1 MKRITLTHKKEV
13 IPHGR
18 VQRLF
23 GVWIPLK
30 KIPNPKKY
38 LTFRFCITGII
49 PSKKND
55 FYSEN
60 NYRLIA
66 GKAFASPD
74 PRQYL
79 KDNVKSW
86 IRGSERY
93 VKWCEDVRDTIT
105 EQMIFWSDKYK
116 AYDIIYPLN
125 NVSIKTTYY
134 FSDNTALDLINKDE
148 SVYDMLVK
156 HGVILDDNYGV
167 LHKTASEGYCCK
179 GEINENVCVVDVT
192 YMIF

>member
-1 MKRITLTHKKEV
+1 MQEKQVT
-13 IPHGR
+13 PQGR

-38 LTFRFCITGII
+38 LTLRFCITGTI

-55 FYSEN
+55 FYAEN

-66 GKAFASPD
+66 NKAFASTN

-79 KDNVKSW
+79 YDHVKSW

-93 VKWCEDVRDTIT
+93 LEWCESIT
-105 EQMIFWSDKYK
+105 DKINEQAHFWSKKY
-116 AYDIIYPLN
+116 DLVYPLD
-125 NVSIKTTYY
+125 NVSVKTTYY
-134 FSDNTALDLINKDE
+134 FHDNTTLDLSNKNE
-148 SVYDMLVK
+148 SIYDMLVK
-156 HGVILDDNYGV
+156 KGIIVDDNYKV
-167 LHKTASEGYCCK
+167 MYKTSSEGYCCK
-179 GEINENVCVVDVT
+179 GEINENICIVDIT